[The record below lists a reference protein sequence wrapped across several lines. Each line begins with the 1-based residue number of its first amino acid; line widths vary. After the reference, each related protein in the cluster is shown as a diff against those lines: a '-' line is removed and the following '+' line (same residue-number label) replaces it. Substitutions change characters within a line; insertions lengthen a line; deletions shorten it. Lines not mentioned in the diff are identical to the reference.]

1 MRRAWRWCGRQ
12 TLRGLLVLVPIA
24 VTIVFVIWLSRQIE
38 GLLAP
43 VVLLFVP
50 PQWYFPGL
58 ALLFFLLG
66 AFVLGVLTRNVL
78 MRELGKAAEQL
89 VEMTPV
95 IGRIYP
101 IVRQIT
107 DLLGGRDTTHGGD
120 VVLVAVPG
128 LDARVF
134 GIVLRRGDTQGCDWL
149 PPECDLVY
157 TPMSYQVGGYALIL
171 PRAQLQRVEM
181 TAGEALQMVI
191 MGAAGSHR
199 ERMEAALAAAAAA
212 PAEPK

>member
-1 MRRAWRWCGRQ
+1 MKRAWRWCSRQ

-24 VTIVFVIWLSRQIE
+24 VTVVFVIWLSRQIE
-38 GLLAP
+38 SLLAP
-43 VVLLFVP
+43 VVLLVLP

-58 ALLFFLLG
+58 ALVFFLLG

-78 MRELGKAAEQL
+78 MRELGNAAERL
-89 VEMTPV
+89 VEKTPV

-101 IVRQIT
+101 VVRQLT
-107 DLLGGRDTTHGGD
+107 DLLGGRDTTHGGE
-120 VVLVAVPG
+120 VVLVTIPG
-128 LDARVF
+128 LDAKVF
-134 GIVLRRGDTQGCDWL
+134 GIVLRRGDTQGCEWL

-181 TAGEALQMVI
+181 SAGEALQMVI
-191 MGAAGSHR
+191 MGAAGSQR
-199 ERMEAALAAAAAA
+199 ERAEAMAAAVA
-212 PAEPK
+212 AEPK